1 LAALLGLGIFL
12 VLTFGGSTGSL
23 PGFSLSPT
31 PTPTPS
37 AVAASPTL
45 QLTPT
50 DALTSTNQLTSTNP
64 LTPTSGPVP
73 FGQPSDSS
81 GGPPFIVYL
90 PVVGGLLPAASVS
103 VAEVATPTTEPTA
116 LPTDTPIPVQPTT
129 GPNQAPSPIPPR
141 GPIRITKLGLGVYNS
156 GGGMLP
162 AMDEAR
168 PSVIVL
174 MDASVGFAQEVRK
187 HFPQA
192 FIIGRIYTASQPLD
206 NPAQRGSD
214 FADRVAISAV
224 PLKGVVDAWMSYNE
238 IAAASDPQGMTNYDI
253 FQVAFAHRLQ
263 DYYGIPAVA
272 GNDGPRAIPAALYP
286 QYFGDAIRVS
296 KYFGF
301 HLYPEVQFRSLRDP
315 AAAGDVFYY
324 RQIHAALVAAGIQS
338 GPFIATEAGLYNGW
352 RGVEDDTN
360 MGNDFV
366 WLADQMNS
374 DPYVLG
380 FAIFGLFQNG
390 QWPNFE
396 IFSSNIGQT
405 IGDYN
410 TVH

>member
-1 LAALLGLGIFL
+1 MAALLGLGIFL

-23 PGFSLSPT
+23 PGFGLSPT
-31 PTPTPS
+31 PSPS
-37 AVAASPTL
+37 GVVGSPTL

-50 DALTSTNQLTSTNP
+50 NP
-64 LTPTSGPVP
+64 LTPTNSAEPLGQPPLVSDGSTRIYIPFLGGPVP
-73 FGQPSDSS
+73 G
-81 GGPPFIVYL
+81 
-90 PVVGGLLPAASVS
+90 ASLS
-103 VAEVATPTTEPTA
+103 IAEVATPTPEATGEPTP
-116 LPTDTPIPVQPTT
+116 LPIETPILVQATT
-129 GPNQAPSPIPPR
+129 GPIQTPVPFATR
-141 GPIRITKLGLGVYNS
+141 APIRITKLGLGVYSS

-174 MDASVGFAQEVRK
+174 MDPSEGFARDVRK

-192 FIIGRIYTASQPLD
+192 FIVGRIFTADQPLD

-214 FADRVAISAV
+214 FADRVAVSAV
-224 PLKGVVDAWMSYNE
+224 PMKGVVDAWMSYNE
-238 IAAASDPQGMTNYDI
+238 IAAASDPQGMTNYGI

-263 DYYGIPAVA
+263 DHYGIPAVA

-286 QYFGDAIRVS
+286 QYFGEAIRVS

-301 HLYPEVQFRSLRDP
+301 HLYPDVQFRSLRDP
-315 AAAGDVFYY
+315 GAAGDVFYY
-324 RQIHAALVAAGIQS
+324 RQIHAALAAAGIQS

-352 RGVEDDTN
+352 RRIEDDTE
-360 MGNDFV
+360 MGKDFV